1 MNLIIGSSQHRCGT
15 LSKQSFLP
23 PPNHVMFLP
32 LHYADMSTHK
42 SGQLILNIFFWA
54 GLVLIT
60 SSSLIQYATGQI
72 IHKKKYIEKASSD
85 SILITVGW
93 IANHIPKDLHYHNWG
108 DSKPQKAGEIL
119 LNTEEN
125 KHTWAPYITSLPS
138 IPLIFAVKNSRI
150 NTKKLYKQCI
160 LENYWD
166 EWITDII

>member
-108 DSKPQKAGEIL
+108 DSKPQKAGEKFCSTLKKINIHGPL
-119 LNTEEN
+119 
-125 KHTWAPYITSLPS
+125 TSLHCLLYLS
-138 IPLIFAVKNSRI
+138 FLLWKTLELIRKNYTNSASWRTIEMNESRI
-150 NTKKLYKQCI
+150 
-160 LENYWD
+160 
-166 EWITDII
+166 